1 MIRLCCREV
10 LARRHAEK
18 KGPTMKQHFAKFALL
33 ACSFLA
39 LAACGQQS
47 GGGKGAAAE
56 DTPEQ
61 QAFEFRDGLMH
72 AISWKVGRLRG
83 MAQGDIPADDA
94 VALKDARDVATLAGM
109 ITEGFIPNSIVKSSL
124 ATPEIWMNFADF
136 QQKAGDLQMAATALA
151 DAAQANGF
159 AAAKGMVQAVG
170 QSCGGCHRPYRKRQE
185 Q

>member
-1 MIRLCCREV
+1 
-10 LARRHAEK
+10 
-18 KGPTMKQHFAKFALL
+18 MKQHFAKVALL

-39 LAACGQQS
+39 LSACGQQGS
-47 GGGKGAAAE
+47 AGKGAAPAE

-72 AISWKVGRLRG
+72 ALVWKVGKLRG
-83 MAQGDIPADDA
+83 MAQGDIPVDDA
-94 VALKDARDVATLAGM
+94 AAVKSARDIAAIAGM
-109 ITEGFIPNSIVKSSL
+109 IADGFIPNSIVKSSAAL
-124 ATPEIWMNFADF
+124 PDIWMNFADF
-136 QQKAGDLQMAATALA
+136 QQKAMDLQMAATALA

-159 AAAKGMVQAVG
+159 AAAKGMVQPVG